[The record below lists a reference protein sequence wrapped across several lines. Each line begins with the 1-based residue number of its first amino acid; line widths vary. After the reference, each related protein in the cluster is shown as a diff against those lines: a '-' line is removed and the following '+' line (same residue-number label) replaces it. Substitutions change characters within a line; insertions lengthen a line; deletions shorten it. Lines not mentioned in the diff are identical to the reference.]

1 MAAFLHLCWRARIS
15 YFKDVAGLITFCCLV
30 NARYDHVEV
39 PASEIIAAPLLNKAQ
54 LKGSNHAQLKG
65 SNHAPPLNV

>member
-1 MAAFLHLCWRARIS
+1 
-15 YFKDVAGLITFCCLV
+15 V
-30 NARYDHVEV
+30 NARYYHVEV